1 MRFSTAATVALA
13 AGPAV
18 VSAAKGTMGFAL
30 GMKMPNEKCK
40 SQSDYEADFDAIK
53 AASGAT
59 IVRGYAASQCDN
71 MAKSILPAAEKKGF
85 KVVLGIWPDVED
97 SFNADLEA
105 IVDVADKYKETI
117 YAVTVGSET
126 LYRGDFTG
134 PELKKKIDTVRE
146 KLPKGIKIGTADSW
160 NKFYDGTANAILPSV
175 EMRMRRLCTSMICT
189 RRLRTWRSRSVAR
202 TRSRSGTVRRGG
214 LLLVRFSTSLACVG
228 HRRTIHTY
236 THTNTLQTAPTTA
249 MPRAASRTPRPSTRT
264 ASARSS
270 TGATTLSSL
279 RPSTSPGSPMPLV
292 TTARLP
298 ARRPGAL

>member
-175 EMRMRRLCTSMICT
+175 DI
-189 RRLRTWRSRSVAR
+189 
-202 TRSRSGTVRRGG
+202 
-214 LLLVRFSTSLACVG
+214 LLINAFAFWQG
-228 HRRTIHTY
+228 AGDA
-236 THTNTLQTAPTTA
+236 N
-249 MPRAASRTPRPSTRT
+249 
-264 ASARSS
+264 
-270 TGATTLSSL
+270 ATTVYFDDMYKAITHVEEQVGGKDKIEIWNGETGW
-279 RPSTSPGSPMPLV
+279 P
-292 TTARLP
+292 TAGTFFHLP
-298 ARRPGAL
+298 CLCWTQANHPYVYTY